1 MVIKTQMEEEEEVV
15 YVALAENGINE
26 TRRIRYIPHFFPTI
40 VAITAAVTFGMLFWV
55 ILQNIILREPTCKYI
70 VTNSGNLIP
79 RQEALRGCLVFKNV
93 TTIIYT
99 HNDRTFCYIPNVDT
113 MHTAILNER
122 MKYID
127 SNFNCNIVLHAL

>member
-1 MVIKTQMEEEEEVV
+1 MAIKTQMEEEVV
-15 YVALAENGINE
+15 NVALTENGTNE
-26 TRRIRYIPHFFPTI
+26 TRRIRHIPYLFQTV

-55 ILQNIILREPTCKYI
+55 ILQTIILREPTCKYI
-70 VTNSGNLIP
+70 VTNSGNVIP
-79 RQEALRGCLVFKNV
+79 RQEALIGCLAFKNV

-99 HNDRTFCYIPNVDT
+99 HNDRTFCYIPNVDV

-127 SNFNCNIVLHAL
+127 SNFNCNIVLHAPQ